1 MNISDRNNLHME
13 INTQTTETEE
23 EETPSWKQQDACV
36 FTLHGNLR
44 PKSLKHK
51 SLGDQMSQEKV
62 EAVIQRYGTV
72 AYGKASQATCSNI
85 LFLSKES
92 QVNSL

>member
-1 MNISDRNNLHME
+1 
-13 INTQTTETEE
+13 
-23 EETPSWKQQDACV
+23 
-36 FTLHGNLR
+36 
-44 PKSLKHK
+44 
-51 SLGDQMSQEKV
+51 MSQEKV
-62 EAVIQRYGTV
+62 EAVIQSYGTV

>member
-23 EETPSWKQQDACV
+23 EEKPSWKQQDACV

-44 PKSLKHK
+44 PKSLKQK
-51 SLGDQMSQEKV
+51 SLGDQMPPEKV
-62 EAVIQRYGTV
+62 EAVIQSYGTV
-72 AYGKASQATCSNI
+72 AYDKASQ
-85 LFLSKES
+85 LH
-92 QVNSL
+92 VP